1 MKTAGTRTGFTIVE
15 LLVVITIIGMLMAL
29 LLPALSSGLEAARRA
44 QCINNQNQL
53 SKAVITYS
61 TKKSFYPSPRSP
73 ASSVAGHFTWAQK
86 LMPNIGRT
94 DIYDLIS
101 PLPNP
106 SASTANTYIEIFNCP
121 SDVNPN
127 LNSPWLSYVLNGG
140 MINTSAAGL
149 PDWPDNGSM
158 SDLYVTG
165 TQKTMKNDPAFVAR
179 HDGQSTTIMLTENV
193 DANLYT
199 DEDEYDLTV
208 LWQNVATPA
217 VRLNRNTLKFA
228 DLDDDGG
235 MPTSDYARPSSKHPG
250 GFVTTFCGGNVR
262 FLSEDIEYRVYALLM
277 TSNGSGAKVPG
288 TSTLID
294 QGLLLNEA
302 DLSL

>member
-73 ASSVAGHFTWAQK
+73 ASSAAGYFTWAQK

-106 SASTANTYIEIFNCP
+106 STSTANTYIEIFNCP
-121 SDVNPN
+121 SDVNPT

-140 MINTSAAGL
+140 MINASAAGL
-149 PDWPDNGSM
+149 PPDWRENGSM

-179 HDGQSTTIMLTENV
+179 YDGQSTTIMLTENV

-199 DEDEYDLTV
+199 AVNEYDLTV
-208 LWQNVATPA
+208 LWQNVAIPT
-217 VRLNRNTLKFA
+217 VGLNRNVGEGTGF
-228 DLDDDGG
+228 
-235 MPTSDYARPSSKHPG
+235 DYARPSSKHPG
-250 GFVTTFCGGNVR
+250 GFVMTFCGGNVR

-277 TSNGSGAKVPG
+277 TANGSGAKLPG
-288 TSTLID
+288 TSTSITAPID
-294 QGLLLNEA
+294 QRIPLDEA
-302 DLSL
+302 ELSL

>member
-53 SKAVITYS
+53 GKAVITYS

-106 SASTANTYIEIFNCP
+106 SASPANTYIEIFNCP

-140 MINTSAAGL
+140 MINASAGL
-149 PDWPDNGSM
+149 RPDWRDNGSM

-199 DEDEYDLTV
+199 DFDEYDLTV

-217 VRLNRNTLKFA
+217 VRLNRNVGEGT
-228 DLDDDGG
+228 G
-235 MPTSDYARPSSKHPG
+235 SDYARPSSKHPG

-277 TSNGSGAKVPG
+277 TSNGSGARDPV
-288 TSTLID
+288 TSTPITAPID
-294 QGLLLNEA
+294 QRIPLNEA
-302 DLSL
+302 ELSL

>member
-73 ASSVAGHFTWAQK
+73 ASSAVGYFTWAQK

-106 SASTANTYIEIFNCP
+106 SASPANTYIEIFNCP

-199 DEDEYDLTV
+199 AVNEYDLTV

-217 VRLNRNTLKFA
+217 VRLNRNVGEGT
-228 DLDDDGG
+228 G
-235 MPTSDYARPSSKHPG
+235 SDYARPSSKHPG
-250 GFVTTFCGGNVR
+250 GFVLTFCGGNVR

-277 TSNGSGAKVPG
+277 TANGSGAKVPG
-288 TSTLID
+288 TSTPITAPID
-294 QGLLLNEA
+294 QRIPLNEA
-302 DLSL
+302 ELSL